1 MMNGDSPSTDASC
14 ATYNTTVTKS
24 NNSSGN
30 NTGNGTTQ
38 LGPSLGMRKSSSL
51 ESLQTLVQGAGDGPG
66 SGGNGGRQ
74 ERGARG
80 CNESFRAAVDRSY
93 EGPPTAPPTADQ
105 METRKCRAG
114 SQDGDGLRTYARA
127 YMNAFQPLVTTSCV
141 FIFCAPFP
149 RCGLKIVP
157 A

>member
-30 NTGNGTTQ
+30 NTGNGTGQ

-51 ESLQTLVQGAGDGPG
+51 ESLQTLVQGAGDGP
-66 SGGNGGRQ
+66 GNGGRQ

-93 EGPPTAPPTADQ
+93 EGPPTAPLTADQ
-105 METRKCRAG
+105 METRECQAG
-114 SQDGDGLRTYARA
+114 SQDGDGLRIYARVRT
-127 YMNAFQPLVTTSCV
+127 NASQPLVTAAPV
-141 FIFCAPFP
+141 FLFCAPFP
-149 RCGLKIVP
+149 HCGLEIIP
-157 A
+157 T